1 MNVAST
7 KFSLPGFACAII
19 VGLAACS
26 QEAEQ
31 DQAPANRAYSGRST
45 ASGDVRVT
53 LLQSGNAV
61 RGYGR
66 LGAEEFALSAVLSLE
81 GPAVLSF
88 ADGRRIEGRLSLAAN
103 DSSITLTTPAER
115 LSMSPDAVAA
125 APSADASSPFTGSF
139 THEDSLGVQLLKI
152 DLSGRGSL
160 LTGAGTNAGKNIGLV
175 ATKTT
180 TGAYNG
186 LIVFGD
192 GSNVAITL
200 KQHEGSNDL
209 NLSLVSGAS
218 YRLKAISPPD

>member
-1 MNVAST
+1 M
-7 KFSLPGFACAII
+7 
-19 VGLAACS
+19 
-26 QEAEQ
+26 
-31 DQAPANRAYSGRST
+31 
-45 ASGDVRVT
+45 
-53 LLQSGNAV
+53 
-61 RGYGR
+61 
-66 LGAEEFALSAVLSLE
+66 
-81 GPAVLSF
+81 
-88 ADGRRIEGRLSLAAN
+88 
-103 DSSITLTTPAER
+103 
-115 LSMSPDAVAA
+115 
-125 APSADASSPFTGSF
+125 
-139 THEDSLGVQLLKI
+139 LKI